1 MKPLKNMQ
9 QAIDC
14 LLATNKTR
22 LTTKNLSGTEFIA
35 VTEAASNRYG
45 YQVPV
50 WISQTAYQR
59 CVTEPAQRLSCNDHG
74 ESLGLSKVLA
84 LAKYAIQQCAPGAT
98 LTTFAVPLNDKK
110 VAPSQEPLKVLVYL
124 GDGQQ
129 PLLLIKHA
137 SEVSTGGLDQ
147 LMDDLGSIDSTT
159 REAV

>member
-1 MKPLKNMQ
+1 MRPLKNMQ

-74 ESLGLSKVLA
+74 ESLWLSKVLA

-98 LTTFAVPLNDKK
+98 LTTFAVPLNDHKLT
-110 VAPSQEPLKVLVYL
+110 PTTEPLTVLVF
-124 GDGQQ
+124 GDGLQ
-129 PLLLIKHA
+129 PVLLIKHA
-137 SEVSTGGLDQ
+137 SEISTGGLDQ
-147 LMDDLGSIDSTT
+147 LMDDLGSIVGTT
-159 REAV
+159 